1 MTRVLASAVGFVV
14 ALLVLGVVCIE
25 AQSGTSQKLVGMW
38 RLVSF
43 IGPDHANRVPSRS
56 IRMAGGPRRLAS
68 VDGRHLPQSRFR

>member
-56 IRMAGGPRRLAS
+56 IRMAGGPRGSAR
-68 VDGRHLPQSRFR
+68 VN